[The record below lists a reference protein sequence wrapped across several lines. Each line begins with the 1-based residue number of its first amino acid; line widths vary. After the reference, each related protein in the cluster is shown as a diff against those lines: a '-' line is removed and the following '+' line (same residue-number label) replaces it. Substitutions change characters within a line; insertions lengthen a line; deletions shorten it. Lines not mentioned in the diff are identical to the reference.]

1 MDKLR
6 LMAKRADGQAEV
18 GAIVDA
24 HESAAGLENAKNKGP
39 DSIMLSGP
47 LF

>member
-1 MDKLR
+1 MDKLK
-6 LMAKRADGQAEV
+6 LMAKLRQARLSMT
-18 GAIVDA
+18 

-39 DSIMLSGP
+39 DSLMLSGP